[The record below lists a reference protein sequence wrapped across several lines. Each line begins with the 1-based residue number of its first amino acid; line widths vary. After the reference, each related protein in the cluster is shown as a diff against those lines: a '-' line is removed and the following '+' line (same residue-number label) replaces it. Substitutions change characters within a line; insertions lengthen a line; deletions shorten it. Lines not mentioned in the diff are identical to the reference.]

1 MCVEVIFVKHN
12 WQCWIS
18 AFTPREVIGP
28 LQPPKMESSVSENGE
43 IFVVIHMSSRA
54 WMTFR
59 EIGGVDV
66 ITRWKNMD

>member
-12 WQCWIS
+12 WQCWIP
-18 AFTPREVIGP
+18 AFTPREVIRP

-43 IFVVIHMSSRA
+43 IFVVIYMSSRA

-66 ITRWKNMD
+66 IPRWKNMD